1 MLDKQFKQLLDNIN
15 DLFSI
20 KHLETTSWRTV
31 VLQLSCKLPTFKT
44 QNLKNPKFSK
54 YEITFIGFYGDA
66 EIKPVLAFQ
75 R

>member
-1 MLDKQFKQLLDNIN
+1 MLDKQFKQLLENIN

-20 KHLETTSWRTV
+20 KHLATTSWRTV
-31 VLQLSCKLPTFKT
+31 VLQFPSKWPTFNI
-44 QNLKNPKFSK
+44 QNFKNPKFSK

-66 EIKPVLAFQ
+66 ENKPVLAFQ